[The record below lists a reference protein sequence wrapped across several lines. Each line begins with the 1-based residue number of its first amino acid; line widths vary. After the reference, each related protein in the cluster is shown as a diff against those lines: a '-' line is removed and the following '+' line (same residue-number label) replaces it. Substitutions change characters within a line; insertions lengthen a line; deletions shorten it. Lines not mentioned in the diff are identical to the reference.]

1 MAGLRVLWVAC
12 AQPGSLFPA
21 VPIVQELVSRGHQVT
36 AIADGAARETFR
48 ALGLGFVPATGR
60 DEVGEIGA
68 GDPDLGARRAWHRAY
83 VQGWFA
89 DVTGALAA
97 QRYDVVLADPLEP
110 GAAFAAE
117 VAGVPYVSYAH
128 WAMDQTGP
136 DLFFATHLWDG
147 VADAA
152 DAFVEFWNDQ
162 RAAVGLL
169 PDPRPADQHRWYRH
183 STQLAL
189 VLGLPELVH
198 PRGELPPYA
207 RRIGPSVWAPPRT
220 RALPPELQVHDPNQD
235 LILVSLSTVGSA
247 DQQLLATIAN
257 AVREDGCDVLVTLP
271 NGTTPA
277 DLPQDVVVT
286 PFLSH
291 DADLIAR
298 VDCGDGAAA
307 VDGQPSAGCCASVGC
322 GDRRSG
328 GDPPVRGTARRG
340 PDLGRRVPGKEG

>member
-1 MAGLRVLWVAC
+1 MGGVRAARVVVPRGTDRAGAG
-12 AQPGSLFPA
+12 QPRAS
-21 VPIVQELVSRGHQVT
+21 GHR
-36 AIADGAARETFR
+36 DRRWRARETFR

-60 DEVGEIGA
+60 DAVGEIGA